1 LFKLAI
7 EMSMTL
13 EMWIAVAILAL
24 AILFFITE
32 WLRVD
37 VVALGVVVSLMLTGI
52 LTTDEAI
59 AGFSSSA
66 VLLIAALFI
75 VGGAVF
81 QTGLAG
87 MIGQQILTV
96 AGTNETRL
104 IIVVMV
110 AVAIMSGFMSNTGV
124 VAVMLPAILSLA
136 ASTKISPSKLLIPL
150 AFGSS
155 LGGASTLIG
164 TPPNIIVSEI
174 LAESGEYEAFG
185 FFDYTP
191 LAILLLIAGVIFML
205 TIGKR
210 LLPDHKP
217 EREDQEVATP
227 NELMETYALPNNIY
241 RVRVRKASDLI
252 GKRIDETDFA
262 QAYDID
268 IVEISRPA
276 PPRKVASIGTQE
288 IVLQSKKNMPIHPRP
303 DTVLHRDDIL
313 ILRGEGV
320 AIGRCSAKHYL
331 KVQPSQHAIDETQDS
346 LINHEVGVAEIVIP
360 PRSSL
365 IGRTLLDVRFGT
377 RYQLTV
383 LGIKRAD
390 SSERT
395 MDVKHTKLRFGDTLL
410 VQGEWRNIMQ
420 LKRLR
425 RDFALLDEISVAANI
440 LNRKKAPVVALV
452 LIGMLFAMVF
462 GSNIGIGTTTA
473 AMLGALAVV
482 LTGCLTMDEAYD
494 AIDWKSL
501 VLIAGMLPMSTA
513 LVKVGLVDVVAQVF
527 TQSLGTLGPVVVLA
541 GLYLLT
547 ATFTQVLS
555 NTATAV
561 LIAPIALA
569 IAETLGVTPYA
580 FMMAVAVAASM
591 AFASPVASPVNTL
604 VMGAGH
610 YRFGDY
616 LKIGLP
622 LMLVMLVVSV
632 IVLPILFPF

>member
-1 LFKLAI
+1 
-7 EMSMTL
+7 
-13 EMWIAVAILAL
+13 
-24 AILFFITE
+24 
-32 WLRVD
+32 
-37 VVALGVVVSLMLTGI
+37 
-52 LTTDEAI
+52 
-59 AGFSSSA
+59 
-66 VLLIAALFI
+66 
-75 VGGAVF
+75 
-81 QTGLAG
+81 
-87 MIGQQILTV
+87 
-96 AGTNETRL
+96 
-104 IIVVMV
+104 
-110 AVAIMSGFMSNTGV
+110 
-124 VAVMLPAILSLA
+124 
-136 ASTKISPSKLLIPL
+136 
-150 AFGSS
+150 
-155 LGGASTLIG
+155 
-164 TPPNIIVSEI
+164 
-174 LAESGEYEAFG
+174 
-185 FFDYTP
+185 
-191 LAILLLIAGVIFML
+191 
-205 TIGKR
+205 
-210 LLPDHKP
+210 
-217 EREDQEVATP
+217 
-227 NELMETYALPNNIY
+227 
-241 RVRVRKASDLI
+241 
-252 GKRIDETDFA
+252 
-262 QAYDID
+262 
-268 IVEISRPA
+268 
-276 PPRKVASIGTQE
+276 
-288 IVLQSKKNMPIHPRP
+288 
-303 DTVLHRDDIL
+303 
-313 ILRGEGV
+313 
-320 AIGRCSAKHYL
+320 
-331 KVQPSQHAIDETQDS
+331 
-346 LINHEVGVAEIVIP
+346 
-360 PRSSL
+360 
-365 IGRTLLDVRFGT
+365 
-377 RYQLTV
+377 
-383 LGIKRAD
+383 
-390 SSERT
+390 
-395 MDVKHTKLRFGDTLL
+395 L